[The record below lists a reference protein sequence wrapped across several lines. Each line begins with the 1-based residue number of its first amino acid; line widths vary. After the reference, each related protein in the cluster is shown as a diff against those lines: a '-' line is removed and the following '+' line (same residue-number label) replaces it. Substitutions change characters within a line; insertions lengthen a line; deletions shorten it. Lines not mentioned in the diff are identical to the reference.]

1 MLGFVSQ
8 INNSNNINM
17 VDGIISSVIGTFIYT
32 LLIIVIGWGVYYI
45 TGRRKLLKFWGISD
59 TKRLVI
65 YLSNINVVKGGSR
78 GLDNTY
84 KTYSGLTVLYNEQN
98 VASKFKEKFNYLVPS
113 LSDSPSFLSKIF
125 FADIQV
131 GSKISPSIVSE
142 VESVSSIISFGSPA
156 YNIASSMIESCENSS
171 VKFIEDMTCIQI
183 KNVPNIKD
191 PTNGF
196 IQKLVINNDNN
207 HRCLFYVAGLAEQ
220 GTIGAAHYLVDN
232 WNVLQKKYKDNE
244 SFIILLRFPTSDY
257 KNYTIDFERKIE

>member
-1 MLGFVSQ
+1 M
-8 INNSNNINM
+8 NM
-17 VDGIISSVIGTFIYT
+17 GESIISSVIGAFIYT
-32 LLIIVIGWGVYYI
+32 FLIIIIGWGTYCI
-45 TGRRKLLKFWGISD
+45 TGRRKLLKFFGISS

-65 YLSNINVVKGGSR
+65 YLSNIRVNQFGSKGVDGKDRSYAGSTVV
-78 GLDNTY
+78 
-84 KTYSGLTVLYNEQN
+84 YNEQN
-98 VASKFKEKFNYLVPS
+98 VASKFKERFNYLVPS
-113 LSDSPSFLSKIF
+113 LSDSPSFLSKILF
-125 FADIQV
+125 SDIQV
-131 GSKISPSIVSE
+131 RSKISPLNDSE
-142 VESVSSIISFGSPA
+142 LESVSSIISFGSPA
-156 YNIASSMIESCENSS
+156 YNIASSMIESCGNSS

>member
-65 YLSNINVVKGGSR
+65 YLSNINVVKGGSK

-84 KTYSGLTVLYNEQN
+84 KTYSGLTVLYNEHA
-98 VASKFKEKFNYLVPS
+98 VVSKFQVMFNYLVS
-113 LSDSPSFLSKIF
+113 SSRLGKIF

-142 VESVSSIISFGSPA
+142 VESVSSIISFGSPT

-171 VKFIEDMTCIQI
+171 VKFIKDMTCIQI
-183 KNVPNIKD
+183 KNYSKIISD
-191 PTNGF
+191 GANGF
-196 IQKLVINNDNN
+196 IQKLVINNNNN
-207 HRCLFYVAGLAEQ
+207 HRCLFYVAGLAEL

-244 SFIILLRFPTSDY
+244 SFIILLRFSTSDY